1 MDTMQ
6 AFVETLKVSRKQSH
20 RNLSVIPLLASD
32 HGDPD
37 YLTLEEG
44 LSQGFVIIT
53 EISTGGSVPDLKL
66 VNKSADKVLVVDGE
80 ELMGA
85 KQNRIL
91 NASFLIAGNSEVV
104 IPISCVEQGRW
115 SYRSAMFSYGEKVMP
130 PSLRR
135 ENLKNVAASLDLGAG
150 YRSNQ
155 GEIWSDLAEK
165 QKRMSVRSET
175 GAMSD
180 LFEDQKGKLDDYLKA
195 FHLMDNQVGAL
206 FAINGAI
213 VGMESFGHWQ
223 TFSKFFKKLIQS
235 YALDALDWLEE
246 GKEEK
251 EVPAADIRRF
261 LEGVQKAPQ
270 KTYPSLGLGE
280 NIRFQVPFVSGAALI
295 YNGTVFHLSAFG
307 HDDKGTAEVKVPF
320 QRFSQRRKKL
330 NKFWRFNKFL
340 LLV

>member
-1 MDTMQ
+1 M
-6 AFVETLKVSRKQSH
+6 
-20 RNLSVIPLLASD
+20 
-32 HGDPD
+32 
-37 YLTLEEG
+37 
-44 LSQGFVIIT
+44 IIT
-53 EISTGGSVPDLKL
+53 EISSGGSVPELKL
-66 VNKSADKVLVVDGE
+66 VNKSPDKVLVVDGE

-85 KQNRIL
+85 KQNRIV
-91 NASFLIAGNSEVV
+91 NASFLIAALSEIV
-104 IPISCVEQGRW
+104 IPVSCVEQGRW
-115 SYRSAMFSYGEKVMP
+115 SYRSAKFSSGEKVMP
-130 PSLRR
+130 PSMKR
-135 ENLKNVAASLDLGAG
+135 ENQRNVAFSLERGAG
-150 YRSNQ
+150 YRSDQ
-155 GEIWSDLAEK
+155 GMIWNEIEEK
-165 QKRMSVRSET
+165 ARRMKVKSST
-175 GAMSD
+175 GAMAD

-206 FAINGAI
+206 FAINGGI

-235 YALDALDWLEE
+235 YALDALDWLED

-261 LEGVQKAPQ
+261 MEGVQSAPQ

-280 NIRFQVPFVSGAALI
+280 NIRFQGPFVSGAALI

>member
-20 RNLSVIPLLASD
+20 RNLTVIPLLASD

-44 LSQGFVIIT
+44 LSQGSVIIT
-53 EISTGGSVPDLKL
+53 EISTGGSVPELKL

-85 KQNRIL
+85 KQNRIV
-91 NASFLIAGNSEVV
+91 NASFLITALSEIV
-104 IPISCVEQGRW
+104 IPVSCVEQGRW
-115 SYRSAMFSYGEKVMP
+115 SYRSAMFSSGEKIMP
-130 PSLRR
+130 PSLKR
-135 ENLKNVAASLDLGAG
+135 EYQKNVACSLERGAG
-150 YRSNQ
+150 YRSDQ
-155 GEIWSDLAEK
+155 GMIWNEIEEK
-165 QKRMSVRSET
+165 ARRMKVKSST
-175 GAMSD
+175 GAMAD
-180 LFEDQKGKLDDYLKA
+180 LFDDQKVRLDDYLKA

-206 FAINGAI
+206 FAINGGI

-251 EVPAADIRRF
+251 EVSVADIRRF
-261 LEGVQKAPQ
+261 LEGVQNAPQ

-280 NIRFQVPFVSGAALI
+280 NIRFQGPFVSGAALL
-295 YNGTVFHLSAFG
+295 NDGFVLHLSGFQNQG
-307 HDDKGTAEVKVPF
+307 SDEIKPKVPY
-320 QRFSQRRKKL
+320 QRFSQRKK
-330 NKFWRFNKFL
+330 RT
-340 LLV
+340 